1 MNRFRQLLRTFGTLP
16 AAVLVV
22 FLAAQV
28 EAAGHQHAVDD
39 VFGDCAQ
46 CQHYSS
52 PAAASS
58 AGEATLLL
66 PRRSTPDQALVR
78 SPLVAHYRLQARGPP
93 ALS

>member
-1 MNRFRQLLRTFGTLP
+1 MDRLRQVFHAFGTLP

-28 EAAGHQHAVDD
+28 DAAGHQHAVDD
-39 VFGDCAQ
+39 ALGDCAQ

-52 PAAASS
+52 PAVVTS
-58 AGEATLLL
+58 AGEVAL
-66 PRRSTPDQALVR
+66 PAARRSAPDQ
-78 SPLVAHYRLQARGPP
+78 PLVHTPGVTHYRLQARGPP